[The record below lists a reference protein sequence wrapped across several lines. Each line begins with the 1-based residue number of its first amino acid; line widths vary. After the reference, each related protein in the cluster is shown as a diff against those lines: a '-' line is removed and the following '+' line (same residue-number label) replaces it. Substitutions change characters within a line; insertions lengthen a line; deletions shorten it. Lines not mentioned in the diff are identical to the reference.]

1 MTQVVQVRRTD
12 SGRRVVVFATLAL
25 AFYCGCGNELVIH
38 PVHGM
43 VTIDGQPVPYGEMNV
58 DPLSTS
64 ANSGRSVVSRII
76 NGKYDLR
83 PAGLAAG
90 PAEYIIT
97 VVDTSKFKIRDVDNI
112 TPDEDSKIMMA
123 RKLLFSEKVEVDR
136 EVIDISL
143 RSENGEK
150 KTPRAG

>member
-1 MTQVVQVRRTD
+1 MQQSQSFRRSD
-12 SGRRVVVFATLAL
+12 PGRRMVVFATLAL

-38 PVHGM
+38 PVHGT
-43 VTIDGQPVPYGEMNV
+43 VTIDGEPVLYGEMNV
-58 DPLSTS
+58 DPLSTA
-64 ANSGRSVVSRII
+64 ANSGRSVVSRIV

-97 VVDTSKFKIRDVDNI
+97 VVDTSKFKIRDFENI
-112 TPDEDSKIMMA
+112 TPEEDSKIMMA
-123 RKLLFSEKVEVDR
+123 KKLLFSEKIEVDR

-143 RSENGEK
+143 KSENGEA
-150 KTPRAG
+150 KTPRPG